1 MKFRYIV
8 LQLIVEMMIDE
19 QIDFFLF
26 VVDSFQSYEIFFWHT
41 MKIIMKIN

>member
-1 MKFRYIV
+1 MEFRYIV

-26 VVDSFQSYEIFFWHT
+26 VVDSFQSYEIFFG
-41 MKIIMKIN
+41 IQ